1 MGKYKE
7 QKTYG
12 KEEIIMD
19 DIELFK
25 EFHVYGKRNIDHELL
40 AYLSELDKLENY
52 NMGKYKVVI

>member
-1 MGKYKE
+1 MMGKYKGNR
-7 QKTYG
+7 KHMG
-12 KEEIIMD
+12 KRRNYND

-52 NMGKYKVVI
+52 NMGK